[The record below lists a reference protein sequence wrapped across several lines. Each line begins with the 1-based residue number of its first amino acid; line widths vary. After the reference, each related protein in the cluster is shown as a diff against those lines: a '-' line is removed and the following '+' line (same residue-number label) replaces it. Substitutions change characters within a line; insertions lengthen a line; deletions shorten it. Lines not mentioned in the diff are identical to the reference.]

1 MLDYAD
7 NPDKTTP
14 KEYLDDGLYAALRYA
29 ANDSK
34 TDKKMYVGGINCS
47 KQNAYAEMS
56 AVQKHFG
63 NRGTVVAYHGV
74 QSFVSGEVTP
84 EEAFAIGKETARRMW
99 GDRYQV
105 LVTVHLNTDNIHCH
119 FVVNPVSFT
128 DGAKFQNKI
137 GDHMELRRISDAVCR
152 KYGKS
157 VLQNSDFYKNGKSEY
172 WMKQQGKKSHRDM
185 LREDIERC
193 LEHAT
198 SRWEFEAEL
207 YALGYTLDPVRMS
220 VKAKGW
226 ERAVRL
232 DRLGYTKESI
242 MERLDENYFSPEYRS
257 YRGYKPKRYALE
269 EEMRRLEFIIDHSK
283 NAELV
288 FVDSMLL
295 LLIAVLR
302 LAVELREA
310 VILSAELRHEA
321 RNLEQYVKDYSF
333 LQKHSVHTMTELRQ
347 FISDTKQQIAE
358 LERER
363 SKRDNRRRRAK
374 TPAEKQSAEDDRKE
388 ITKQITPLR
397 NRLRQAENIL
407 DKSPRLYELLRTEQ
421 SFERHEKSKNYER

>member
-1 MLDYAD
+1 
-7 NPDKTTP
+7 
-14 KEYLDDGLYAALRYA
+14 
-29 ANDSK
+29 
-34 TDKKMYVGGINCS
+34 MYVGGINCS

-56 AVQKHFG
+56 AVQKRFG

-84 EEAFAIGKETARRMW
+84 EEAFVIGRETARTMW

-119 FVVNPVSFT
+119 FVVNPVSFIN
-128 DGAKFQNKI
+128 GAKFQNKI
-137 GDHMELRRISDAVCR
+137 GDHMELRRISDAACR

-157 VLQNSDFYKNGKSEY
+157 VLTDSDFYKNGKSEY
-172 WMKQQGKKSHRDM
+172 WLKQQGKKSHRDM
-185 LREDIERC
+185 LREDMERC

-207 YALGYTLDPVRMS
+207 YALGYTLDPTRMS

-232 DRLGYTKESI
+232 DRIGYTRQSI
-242 MERLDENYFSPEYRS
+242 SDRLEENYYSPEYRP
-257 YRGYKPKRYALE
+257 YRSYKPKRYALE

-283 NAELV
+283 NAETV

-321 RNLEQYVKDYSF
+321 RNLEQYVKDLDL

-347 FISDTKQQIAE
+347 FISDTGQQIAE

-363 SKRDNRRRRAK
+363 SKADNRRRRAK
-374 TPAEKQSAEDDRKE
+374 TPAEKQSAEEERKE
-388 ITKQITPLR
+388 ITKRIAPLR
-397 NRLRQAENIL
+397 WELRQAEDIL

-421 SFERHEKSKNYER
+421 NYERQEKRKNYER